1 MKKIEHILWGIV
13 LIIIGL
19 IVGGNTLGLTNID
32 IFFNGWWT
40 LFIIVP
46 SFISL
51 FNDND
56 KTGSIVGLLI
66 GIVLL
71 LGCQDIIRFDLIWK
85 LAFPVILVVIGLSLV
100 FKNVIGDKVG
110 NEIKK
115 LNENNKEGQSYCAT
129 FGGQNVNFDEEKFT
143 GADVNAIFGGVKLDL
158 KNAIIDQDVVINASA
173 IFGGIDIYVPKN
185 VKVKT
190 KSVPIFGGVNNK
202 ANTSPDEKS
211 HTIYI
216 NGTAIFG
223 GIEIK

>member
-1 MKKIEHILWGIV
+1 MNKVSNLMWGLLFI
-13 LIIIGL
+13 
-19 IVGGNTLGLTNID
+19 IVGVVFGLNALGISDIN
-32 IFFNGWWT
+32 IFFDGWWT

-46 SFISL
+46 SFIGL

-56 KTGSIVGLLI
+56 KTGSIIGLLI
-66 GIVLL
+66 GIGLL

-110 NEIKK
+110 SEIKK
-115 LNENNKEGQSYCAT
+115 LNENNKEGKSYCAT

-202 ANTSPDEKS
+202 ANVSPDEKS

-216 NGTAIFG
+216 NCTAVFG

>member
-1 MKKIEHILWGIV
+1 MGYCFNHNWSYRWRKYAWFNQYRH
-13 LIIIGL
+13 
-19 IVGGNTLGLTNID
+19 
-32 IFFNGWWT
+32 FFQW
-40 LFIIVP
+40 LVDSLYYCA

-56 KTGSIVGLLI
+56 KTGSIVGFLI

-85 LAFPVILVVIGLSLV
+85 LAFPVILVVIGLSLI

-115 LNENNKEGQSYCAT
+115 LNENNKEGKSYCAT

-173 IFGGIDIYVPKN
+173 
-185 VKVKT
+185 
-190 KSVPIFGGVNNK
+190 SL
-202 ANTSPDEKS
+202 E
-211 HTIYI
+211 
-216 NGTAIFG
+216 
-223 GIEIK
+223 E

>member
-1 MKKIEHILWGIV
+1 MKKVENILWGIV

-56 KTGSIVGLLI
+56 KTGSIVGL
-66 GIVLL
+66 V
-71 LGCQDIIRFDLIWK
+71 CQDIIRFDLIWK
-85 LAFPVILVVIGLSLV
+85 LAFPVILVVIGLSLI

-216 NGTAIFG
+216 NGTAVFG